1 MKDLKNILI
10 VGGSSYIAKRF
21 INSNKNH
28 YHFKT
33 IVRSKEG
40 DENEL
45 VVKDFF
51 DIPDEVFKEVDVV
64 INFAAIVHQHKK
76 IDEKIYDNIN
86 YNLVKELANKS
97 KNNGVQ
103 LFIQLSTI
111 AVYGDVKHIT
121 TETLPVPNTPYGSSK
136 LKADNYL
143 MGLTSSSFNVV
154 IIRPPMVYGEKA
166 PGNMMRLVNLIKKG
180 FPLPFKG
187 ISNKRDFIHVENLI
201 GFITASIKHNKTGTF
216 LVSDDNP
223 VSISELVAIISQKLH
238 GKDKMF
244 KLPNWC
250 YKFISVL
257 FPGVY
262 NKLFGSLTIDI
273 TQTTSQLNF
282 NPKPLIEVGIDQM
295 LKEIKK

>member
-10 VGGSSYIAKRF
+10 IGGSSYIAKSF

-28 YHFKT
+28 YHFRT

-40 DENEL
+40 YENEL
-45 VVKDFF
+45 IFKDFF
-51 DIPDEVFKEVDVV
+51 DIPDEVFKGVDVV

-76 IDEKIYDNIN
+76 IDEKIYDDIN
-86 YNLVKELANKS
+86 YNLVRELANKS

-103 LFIQLSTI
+103 LFLQLSTI
-111 AVYGDVKHIT
+111 AVYGDEKHISI
-121 TETLPVPNTPYGSSK
+121 ETLPAPSTPYGSSK

-143 MGLTSSSFNVV
+143 MSISSDTFKIV

-166 PGNMMRLVNLIKKG
+166 PGNMIRLINLIKKG
-180 FPLPFKG
+180 IPLPFKG
-187 ISNKRDFIHVENLI
+187 ISNKRDFIHVDNLI
-201 GFITASIKHNKTGTF
+201 QFLYASIKHNKTGVF
-216 LVSDDNP
+216 LVSDGTP

-250 YKFISVL
+250 YKFISIL

-273 TQTTSQLNF
+273 TKTTNQLSY

>member
-10 VGGSSYIAKRF
+10 IGGSSYIAKSF

-28 YHFKT
+28 YHFRT

-40 DENEL
+40 YENEL
-45 VVKDFF
+45 IFKDFF
-51 DIPDEVFKEVDVV
+51 DIPDEVFKGVDVV

-76 IDEKIYDNIN
+76 IDEKIYDDIN
-86 YNLVKELANKS
+86 YNLVRELANKS

-103 LFIQLSTI
+103 LFLQLSTI
-111 AVYGDVKHIT
+111 AVYGDEKHISI
-121 TETLPVPNTPYGSSK
+121 ETLPAPSTPYGSSK

-143 MGLTSSSFNVV
+143 MSISSDTFKIV

-166 PGNMMRLVNLIKKG
+166 PGNMIRLINLIKKG
-180 FPLPFKG
+180 IPLPFKG
-187 ISNKRDFIHVENLI
+187 ISNKRDFIHVDNLI
-201 GFITASIKHNKTGTF
+201 QFLYASIKHNKTGVF
-216 LVSDDNP
+216 LVSDGAP

-250 YKFISVL
+250 YKFISIL

-273 TQTTSQLNF
+273 TQTTNQLSY